1 MGHPVGKG
9 GVAMP
14 ILTKLREYLD
24 SNHVKY
30 EVVSHRQAFTAQE
43 VAAAEHIPGKELA
56 KVVMLRSGKEFLMA
70 VVPAPY
76 RVDLKRAQA
85 VLGKPEVKLATEE
98 EFVVLFPQ
106 CEPGAMPPFGNLY
119 NLPVYVDELLTKDD
133 SIVFNAGSHTHT
145 VRMKYADFARI
156 VQPNVVSLAAKLG

>member
-1 MGHPVGKG
+1 
-9 GVAMP
+9 MP

-24 SNHVKY
+24 SNHVQY

-56 KVVMLRSGKEFLMA
+56 KVVMLRSEKQFLM
-70 VVPAPY
+70 VVLPAPY

-85 VLGKPEVKLATEE
+85 VLGRPEMKLATEE
-98 EFVVLFPQ
+98 EFVGLFPQ

-133 SIVFNAGSHTHT
+133 RIVFNAGSHTHT
-145 VRMKYADFARI
+145 VRMKYADFARM
-156 VQPNVVSLAAKLG
+156 VQPNVVSLAAKPG